1 MFAVLCETAL
11 LDYYLHQHYNA
22 VLQKSAIQHC
32 ALKYKFLCAMY
43 TLITY
48 LYLNVSKCFPV
59 AAVDVVNT
67 KMFHSINQTNLLL
80 KNHIPIQ

>member
-43 TLITY
+43 NLITY
-48 LYLNVSKCFPV
+48 IWTFPSAFQLQLSMLSIQKCF
-59 AAVDVVNT
+59 T
-67 KMFHSINQTNLLL
+67 QLIK
-80 KNHIPIQ
+80 PIYF